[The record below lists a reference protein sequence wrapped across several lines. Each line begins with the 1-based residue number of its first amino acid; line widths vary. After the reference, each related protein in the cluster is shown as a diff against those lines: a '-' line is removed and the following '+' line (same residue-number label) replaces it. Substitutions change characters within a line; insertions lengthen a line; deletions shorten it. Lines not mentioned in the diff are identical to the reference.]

1 MGLKIII
8 TGATGMVGEGVLL
21 ACLQNTTVEAVLS
34 VSRKSTGRTHPK
46 LTEYIV
52 PDFLQ
57 LKPDDNRLKGYD
69 ACFFCAGV
77 SSVGMNEEKYSL
89 ITYDTTIHFAKVLL
103 QQNADIGFIYVSGKS
118 TDGSEKGRIMWARVK
133 GKTENELMRMPFKK
147 VFNFRPGVMKAMP
160 GQQNL
165 LKLYKFLGWSFP
177 FLKLVFPNSTST
189 LQQVA
194 NAMLNAVTKGYNKQV
209 LEVKDINLLAAN

>member
-1 MGLKIII
+1 MGLRIII

-57 LKPDDNRLKGYD
+57 LKTEDKMLQGYD

-89 ITYDTTIHFAKVLL
+89 ITYDTTTHFAKVVL

-133 GKTENELMRMPFKK
+133 GKTENALMRMPFKK

-165 LKLYKFLGWSFP
+165 IKLYKVLGWSFP

-194 NAMLNAVTKGYNKQV
+194 DAMINAVTRGYNKQV
-209 LEVKDINLLAAN
+209 LEVKDINSLAAN